1 MKRITAVTVFILLFV
16 AAAAYAK
23 EEEHISKAPDM
34 LGAGVL
40 ISSSPYKGDSNSISP
55 VPIINVEK
63 GNFFI
68 RIDQAG
74 YSLYKKDPLEVYT
87 FLQPRFMGYR
97 SSDSDFLRGMK
108 RRNWSVDAGLGA
120 ELQIPGLKE
129 SAVSVEV
136 LQDILAN
143 SKGQEVDVFCW
154 HLFDLKPLFLV
165 PKAGLMWESKKVIN
179 YYYGVKDTEI
189 ALNRPAY
196 SPNSSLSY
204 RLGADSLLYVSKKWA
219 LATRV
224 YVDFFGSQIKN
235 SPIVDKDYSATFLC
249 GVVYSF

>member
-1 MKRITAVTVFILLFV
+1 MKRITAVTVLILLLV
-16 AAAAYAK
+16 VTAAYAK
-23 EEEHISKAPDM
+23 EEEHLPKIPVL

-40 ISSSPYKGDSNSISP
+40 ISSSPYKGDSNSIYP

-63 GNFFI
+63 DNFFI
-68 RIDQAG
+68 HIEQAG

-120 ELQIPGLKE
+120 ELKMPGLKQ
-129 SAVSVEV
+129 SAVSIEV

-143 SKGQEVDVFCW
+143 SKGQELDVFYW
-154 HLFDLKPLFLV
+154 YMFDLQPLFLV
-165 PKAGLMWESKKVIN
+165 PKVGLMWESKKVID

-189 ALNRPAY
+189 ALDRPAY
-196 SPNSSLSY
+196 SPDSSLSY
-204 RLGADSLLYVSKKWA
+204 RLGLDSLLYVSKEWA

-224 YVDFFGSQIKN
+224 YVDFFGNQITN
-235 SPIVDKDYSATFLC
+235 SPIVDKDYSTTFLC